1 MPAPPEISIPKFTF
15 WNINLLVIS
24 PEMLTESFVAS
35 VLSSVDVKGSSA
47 TVPVVKDAAIFSFN
61 LNPHFAQTR
70 VLKKSSTTQNALALS
85 DSHVF
90 AAQADK
96 AVIHV
101 YNREKGSQE
110 ATIPVPEKI
119 TVVAVAG
126 ECGEYLVIGTQS
138 GRVMVWE
145 VRPFSS
151 FILGLHI

>member
-1 MPAPPEISIPKFTF
+1 MHAPPEISTPKFISRLQSF
-15 WNINLLVIS
+15 SVFS

-35 VLSSVDVKGSSA
+35 ISSSVEVKGSSA

-61 LNPHFAQTR
+61 LNPHFAQTK
-70 VLKKSSTTQNALALS
+70 VLKKSNTTQNALALS

-101 YNREKGSQE
+101 YNWEKGSQE
-110 ATIPVPEKI
+110 ATIPFPEKI
-119 TVVAVAG
+119 AVVAVAG
-126 ECGEYLVIGTQS
+126 ECGEYLVMGTES

-145 VRPFSS
+145 VRPSS
-151 FILGLHI
+151 

>member
-1 MPAPPEISIPKFTF
+1 
-15 WNINLLVIS
+15 
-24 PEMLTESFVAS
+24 MLTESFVAAIS
-35 VLSSVDVKGSSA
+35 GSELSKGSSA
-47 TVPVVKDAAIFSFN
+47 TVATIKDASIFSFN
-61 LNPHFAQTR
+61 IHPHFAQTQI
-70 VLKKSSTTQNALALS
+70 LKKSSTKQNALALS

-110 ATIPVPEKI
+110 ATIPFPEKI

-126 ECGEYLVIGTQS
+126 ECGEFLVMGTES

-145 VRPFSS
+145 VRIVLESKPYSIS
-151 FILGLHI
+151 